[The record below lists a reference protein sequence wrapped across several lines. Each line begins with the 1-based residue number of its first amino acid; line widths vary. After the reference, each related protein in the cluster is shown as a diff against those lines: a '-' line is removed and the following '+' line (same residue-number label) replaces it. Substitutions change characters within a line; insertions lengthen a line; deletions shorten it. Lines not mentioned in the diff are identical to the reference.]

1 MVQTKGKILVY
12 TGDGKGKTTA
22 AVGLAARALGRD
34 MKVIMLQFI
43 KSPDR
48 DYGDQMALTKLGCE
62 VYQLGAGCTWTQSA
76 ETNRAALKTAW
87 MKAKEV
93 LQKDEY
99 DVVILDELNIALRIE
114 DFPIDDVIPLQEVL
128 HALQTKP
135 ESMHVVIT
143 GRDAKQEIKEI
154 ADLVSVVAEEKHYY
168 QKGVQ
173 AIYGVDY

>member
-1 MVQTKGKILVY
+1 MSGKILVY

-48 DYGDQMALTKLGCE
+48 DYGDQIALERLGCE

-76 ETNRAALKTAW
+76 EVNRAALKSAW
-87 MKAKEV
+87 QKAKEV
-93 LQKDEY
+93 LQNEEY

-114 DFPIDDVIPLQEVL
+114 EFPIDDVIPLSEVL
-128 HALQTKP
+128 QALETKP
-135 ESMHVVIT
+135 KSTHIIIT
-143 GRDAKQEIKEI
+143 GRDAKQEIKNL
-154 ADLVSVVAEEKHYY
+154 ADLVSIVEEDKHYY
-168 QKGVQ
+168 QDGVQ